1 MLKEFAD
8 YITYTLLKLEPTSHL
23 GDALNFFIY
32 DTLKI
37 FLLLTTIVYVVAII
51 RAYFPP
57 EKTKRILSHKR
68 EYIGN
73 TMAALLG
80 IVTPFCS
87 CSAVPLFIGF
97 VEAGVPLGVTFS
109 FLISSPMVNEIALI
123 MLWGLFGWKIA
134 LIYTGTGVA
143 LAIVSGI
150 VIGKLKMEKYVQD
163 YVWEIKAGAGE
174 IVQTTFREKLV
185 YARDY
190 TVELLKRIWP
200 YVIIG
205 IALGGIVHGY
215 IPTDF
220 VVKYAGRDNPFAVL
234 VAVLI
239 GIPLYSNAA
248 GMIPVVQ
255 ALVGKGMAMGTVLA
269 FMMSVTA
276 ISFPEAVILK
286 NVLKMRLIYTF
297 FGIVAVGIVIV
308 GYLVQRDFIGGIEM
322 EIKVLG
328 PGCANCVKMEELAKT
343 AVKELGIEAKIEKI
357 TDIGQI
363 AMNGIL
369 STPGLMVNG
378 KIKHSGKP
386 LPSLEK
392 VKELI
397 KGEA

>member
-1 MLKEFAD
+1 VLKDFAD

-37 FLLLTTIVYVVAII
+37 FLLLTTIVYAVAII

-73 TMAALLG
+73 IMAALLG

-134 LIYTGTGVA
+134 LIYTGTGVV

-163 YVWEIKAGAGE
+163 YVWQIKAGTGE
-174 IVQTTFREKLV
+174 IVETIFREKLV

-190 TVELLKRIWP
+190 TAELLKRIWP

-220 VVKYAGRDNPFAVL
+220 VVKYAGRDDPFAVL

-286 NVLKMRLIYTF
+286 NVLKMPLIYTF
-297 FGIVAVGIVIV
+297 FGIVAVGIIIV
-308 GYLVQRDFIGGIEM
+308 GYLFN
-322 EIKVLG
+322 
-328 PGCANCVKMEELAKT
+328 A
-343 AVKELGIEAKIEKI
+343 
-357 TDIGQI
+357 
-363 AMNGIL
+363 IL
-369 STPGLMVNG
+369 
-378 KIKHSGKP
+378 
-386 LPSLEK
+386 
-392 VKELI
+392 
-397 KGEA
+397 